1 MGGALVTNRVVS
13 YCQRGARLRAICCSL
28 RGKSRLTSC
37 TLLTRW
43 SASVLK
49 VGVPCGLR
57 SLQNKTGLYC
67 YTNACKEAAREAYE
81 SNPEKKKE
89 AVRKIYY
96 ANSKR

>member
-1 MGGALVTNRVVS
+1 MGGALVMNRVVTVTDKEEQG
-13 YCQRGARLRAICCSL
+13 YAVFAVRYG
-28 RGKSRLTSC
+28 GKSRLTSC
-37 TLLTRW
+37 TLLIRW

-49 VGVPCGLR
+49 VGVPFGLR
-57 SLQNKTGLYC
+57 SLQNKTGL

-96 ANSKR
+96 VNSKR